1 MRPLSSSTAESAST
15 PPSPTI
21 AVHRADVIDLV
32 ARAVARDRFPWLG
45 FSDPAAVVMAEALDV
60 DPRADDD
67 VLRRSLVTTILVD
80 SIVRDFFERHPD
92 GLALAVWGGL
102 CTRFWRIDNER
113 LRWIDVDA
121 PAVARFKAPL
131 QPSCERHVVASS
143 CSFECQ
149 GWLACLRE
157 ARDIPTMIVAQG
169 LRRRVRP
176 AELDRFFVGAAEH
189 LPRGV
194 EIVIDY
200 DASAPLRP
208 ASLEAGGSCLDL
220 PLPDGSVAR
229 YPRLRFVDERRY
241 PAELAHALSGLNGVS
256 RLFRGR
262 RGMSSLAHLH
272 LA

>member
-1 MRPLSSSTAESAST
+1 MRHPASSTAEPASAP
-15 PPSPTI
+15 PPSTI
-21 AVHRADVIDLV
+21 AVHREDVIDLV

-45 FSDPAAVVMAEALDV
+45 FSDPAAEVMVEALDV
-60 DPRADDD
+60 DVTADEH

-80 SIVRDFFERHPD
+80 SIVRDFFGRHPD

-102 CTRFWRIDNER
+102 CTRFWRIDNGR

-121 PAVARFKAPL
+121 PAIAQFKAPL

-157 ARDIPTMIVAQG
+157 ARDVPTMIVAQG
-169 LRRRVRP
+169 LRRRVGP
-176 AELDRFFVGAAEH
+176 TELDRFFVGAAEH
-189 LPRGV
+189 LARGV

-208 ASLEAGGSCLDL
+208 ASLRSGGACLEL

-229 YPRLRFVDERRY
+229 YPRHRFVDDRTY
-241 PAELAHALSGLNGVS
+241 PAELAHALSGLNGIS

-262 RGMSSLAHLH
+262 GMPSLAHLH